1 MNVREYFEAHFFAGA
16 LEDSLVEARR
26 NLIFNKD
33 GGAGDG
39 CTVGDILA
47 EMPLDSNCGDDCR
60 AAVDATV
67 SFIAA
72 TIAPAHGSHYG
83 EANITRVIEIAADCC
98 LTFIRG

>member
-1 MNVREYFEAHFFAGA
+1 MNAREYFEAKFFANA
-16 LEDSLVEARR
+16 LEDSLDEARR

-47 EMPLDSNCGDDCR
+47 EMPIESSCGDGCR
-60 AAVDATV
+60 NAIDAAAN
-67 SFIAA
+67 FIAA
-72 TIAPAHGSHYG
+72 TIEMAHGADH
-83 EANITRVIEIAADCC
+83 ANVTRILEITADCC